1 MNIFVIDK
9 ELKKN
14 VGIIDFIPRKEDRII
29 LNNKYGNVEYKV
41 QCIVCY
47 PKENA
52 ILVFVNAVENYYEK
66 IINEIDWK

>member
-41 QCIVCY
+41 QCVVY
-47 PKENA
+47 HPKENA